1 MLLDVLHNICAIIC
15 IVYICTRCY
24 YKLFVKTKKSWCFLL
39 GFACFKKIS
48 FIKKLWKENQKLKL
62 RRFNKGL
69 IWELHDI
76 IREIHFGTLVLAN
89 HCYSGNKK
97 IWTSFRLPLSQRKQE
112 PQAVEKNLR
121 VSINFY
127 KKLCLLVLTW
137 SKKHVL
143 KQVMQ
148 VKYTLVKTFFAVPN
162 FEGSCVVVFFFL
174 GGERLEN
181 L

>member
-1 MLLDVLHNICAIIC
+1 MEGES
-15 IVYICTRCY
+15 
-24 YKLFVKTKKSWCFLL
+24 KT
-39 GFACFKKIS
+39 
-48 FIKKLWKENQKLKL
+48 EL

-69 IWELHDI
+69 IWELHKT

-97 IWTSFRLPLSQRKQE
+97 KWTSFRLHLSQRKQE
-112 PQAVEKNLR
+112 PHAVEKNLR
-121 VSINFY
+121 VSIYFY

-148 VKYTLVKTFFAVPN
+148 VKYTLVKTFFAVSN
-162 FEGSCVVVFFFL
+162 FEGLWVVVFF
-174 GGERLEN
+174 GGRGGRLEN

>member
-1 MLLDVLHNICAIIC
+1 MLPIRFC
-15 IVYICTRCY
+15 
-24 YKLFVKTKKSWCFLL
+24 LFEKDFLY
-39 GFACFKKIS
+39 KKIVEGES
-48 FIKKLWKENQKLKL
+48 KTEL

-69 IWELHDI
+69 IWELHKT

-97 IWTSFRLPLSQRKQE
+97 IWTSFRLHLSQRKQE
-112 PQAVEKNLR
+112 PHAVEKNLR
-121 VSINFY
+121 VSIYFY

-148 VKYTLVKTFFAVPN
+148 VKYTLVKTFFTVPN
-162 FEGSCVVVFFFL
+162 FEGLWVVVLFFL
-174 GGERLEN
+174 GGGEIRKLAVYFGLCKPSLVFQRREDQN
-181 L
+181 KYCL